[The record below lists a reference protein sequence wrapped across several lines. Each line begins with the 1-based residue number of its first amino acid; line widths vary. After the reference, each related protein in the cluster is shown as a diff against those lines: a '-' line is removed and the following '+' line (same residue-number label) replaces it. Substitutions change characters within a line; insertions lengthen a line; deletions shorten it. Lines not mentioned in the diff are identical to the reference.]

1 MSVLEAASKIVK
13 LDEKAIPE
21 WTLIMVGHVK
31 EDGKQAFAYYV
42 TDRAPGSQVVYALES
57 IKLEALQ
64 MLHHRDLND
73 GDGE

>member
-1 MSVLEAASKIVK
+1 MNERAMSVLEAASKIVK
-13 LDEKAIPE
+13 L
-21 WTLIMVGHVK
+21 HVK